1 MDLDFVALLFSIL
14 HRRRLLRAVRIRVRS
29 PSFKAAIPHFCALR
43 TMDFTDLANTLR
55 ESLGLILS
63 SSPFFFLFYY
73 A

>member
-1 MDLDFVALLFSIL
+1 
-14 HRRRLLRAVRIRVRS
+14 
-29 PSFKAAIPHFCALR
+29 
-43 TMDFTDLANTLR
+43 MDFTDLANTLR